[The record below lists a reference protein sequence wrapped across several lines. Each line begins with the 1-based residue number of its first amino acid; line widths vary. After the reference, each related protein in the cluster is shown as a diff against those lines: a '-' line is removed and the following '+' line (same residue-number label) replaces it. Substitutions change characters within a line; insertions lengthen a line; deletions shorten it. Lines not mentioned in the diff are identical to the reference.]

1 MLVNQLANRGEVP
14 KSQGWAVS
22 KVREGS
28 KGGIGAEVWVKH
40 LNQFSNNEVFL
51 PYAQVY
57 FAILDSKMFLHHFTK
72 LMRECLES
80 WWESVSLV

>member
-1 MLVNQLANRGEVP
+1 MPVKQLANRGGVP
-14 KSQGWAVS
+14 KSQGQAV
-22 KVREGS
+22 REAGEGS
-28 KGGIGAEVWVKH
+28 KGGIEAEVWAKH
-40 LNQFSNNEVFL
+40 LNLFPNNEVFP

-80 WWESVSLV
+80 WWESVRLV